1 MSEAVEV
8 PFKEVFQKCS
18 GCNCLFLNKIDLKSH
33 LDKFGREQHDEYLKR
48 FHRKVDAG
56 DEEEETGKVIWNK
69 AKFGGG
75 EITLSSNDNRL
86 ARLIGQQGNVRMGMY
101 LYTLSNDKKWMIRKI
116 VQE

>member
-8 PFKEVFQKCS
+8 PFKEIFEKCS

-48 FHRKVDAG
+48 LHRKADAG
-56 DEEEETGKVIWNK
+56 NEEELDQLVWSKSKYGD
-69 AKFGGG
+69 G

-86 ARLIGQQGNVRMGMY
+86 ARLIDQQGRVRMGMY
-101 LYTLSNDKKWMIRKI
+101 LYTLSNDKKWIIKKI
-116 VQE
+116 VRE